1 MGRTASGSSS
11 INTFMTTVSPVGFT
25 AGDLVYNTPQGIGVI
40 TNTPTGTASF
50 PTFANQTFSPVGT
63 QSLAGS
69 LKYVENY
76 GGSTVAQCVANLTN
90 GNIVMA
96 YGLRSNPIVSGAA
109 TAYFKIT
116 DTSDNIVVAQTLVS
130 TVNQLNAG
138 QPVGVLALPN
148 GKFVIITLA
157 NQAGTERLSYAIYN
171 NDGTVST
178 ALTFDSSFTGSGN
191 VYNLAFA
198 ARSDSSFVVATLAS
212 GPTPVYR
219 VISSAGA
226 VVYSGTF
233 GALAGT
239 AGFSSV
245 LSVVV
250 RPDDSFVVTS
260 CSPGSLLYW
269 QIFSSTNASL
279 GSGSFTPSGG
289 SYGCKMVLEP
299 SSVVRLVY
307 NSPNGIYTR
316 TITGTTISAET
327 TLRAITLFQYCGFSV
342 TSLGGAGGFVITYS
356 ADPSTYTSDATFR
369 NGKLVYE
376 FYNTSGTRVAGATP
390 IKSINNYNQ
399 GGLVSGLV
407 VGSEIRFYK
416 SSATTFSSTYNYYPR
431 GIYYAKVNT
440 TSYAIVPFKTLSASI
455 GSVTAAVGAY
465 SRASST
471 VTSAIFTPA
480 SSSTTSVTVGPSTST
495 ASTQY
500 KSQTLVDAN
509 ACYGAAS
516 AAMDNGDIVI
526 AYLYTTGTGAYFSVY
541 NSSGVLQTTV
551 LVSTSFGNA
560 SYYNSVRCFQLPNGN
575 LALFY
580 RGSGNIIYFRIYSSS
595 YALLYS
601 GNLGSTVYTQATS
614 WSASPIGV
622 DGRFVIAYLD
632 SGGAEA
638 FSVYGPTGT
647 IVASGGGAEGTGDA
661 INVVG
666 FRSGDFVTYYTASSY
681 GTGRAR
687 VYGWAGGSTYT
698 FYNSFSAGVTNPY
711 FGSSSVAVTPDDIGF
726 VFWSDASNY
735 LQVYSVA
742 AGFSGNTFYSTT
754 NQSLNTSTSGSVGI
768 GCTGNGDI
776 VGFSSGVAS
785 ALGQTTPTYYQ
796 VQSASGL
803 ENWNFSTTGV
813 SLGGSSQNAAA
824 NNFSVS
830 PYIGDSCIVA
840 FLDASYRP
848 NFVVFYASSSTYSAV
863 LTAGVT
869 PSTPTVL
876 SYANRYTLMGVALTN
891 CSAGGAGI
899 IQTNGTAAISSSYP
913 SMTAAPFEFRNNTT
927 YGVSGTVSGRIV
939 TMGS

>member
-1 MGRTASGSSS
+1 
-11 INTFMTTVSPVGFT
+11 
-25 AGDLVYNTPQGIGVI
+25 
-40 TNTPTGTASF
+40 
-50 PTFANQTFSPVGT
+50 
-63 QSLAGS
+63 
-69 LKYVENY
+69 
-76 GGSTVAQCVANLTN
+76 
-90 GNIVMA
+90 MA